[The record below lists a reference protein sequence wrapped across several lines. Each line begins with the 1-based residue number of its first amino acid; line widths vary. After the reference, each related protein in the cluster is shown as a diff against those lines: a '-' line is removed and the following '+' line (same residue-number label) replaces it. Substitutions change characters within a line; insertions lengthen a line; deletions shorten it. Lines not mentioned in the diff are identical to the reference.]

1 MKAIDKSV
9 PAYYAAGREYHRLRE
24 KSSFCRQRPERNHL
38 GAEGAVLQRNA
49 FSYSGVLRQNIGA
62 KQGLRECDAESA
74 GKGVVGDR
82 S

>member
-1 MKAIDKSV
+1 MQAYLLAELELLDGIYLLAADVNQDGVIDISD
-9 PAYYAAGREYHRLRE
+9 ATT
-24 KSSFCRQRPERNHL
+24 
-38 GAEGAVLQRNA
+38 LQRNA